1 MRSQKPAIR
10 WILMLLILGTTTLT
24 YRNHFD
30 NAFQF
35 DDAHT
40 IQDNLWIRDLK
51 NIPRFF
57 VDATTTSTLPY
68 NQAYRPG
75 VTTLNA
81 IDYSFGKT
89 QEPTPFPFHR
99 SIFISYLLLGL
110 LVYYFF
116 RKLLRSTG
124 DSPFH
129 EPLALFGMAWFL
141 LHTANAETINYIIA
155 RSDSFSTLLVLL
167 AFVVYLRFPA
177 LRRFH
182 LYALPALIGFLVKEP
197 ALMFF
202 PLLLVYQLLFEQE
215 LSVREWFTRFGLS
228 WKTFLRMGIPIVAA
242 LGLFA
247 LSRFYTP
254 DLWQP
259 GGPSPIRYLLT
270 QPFVIV
276 HYCYNFIL
284 PVNLVVDTDWTLIPS
299 YTDVRLFAGLLF
311 VFGLLYLAY
320 RCSFARETRPISFGI
335 LWFFIAL
342 IPSSSL
348 MPFAEVLNDHR
359 TFFPYIGLFLAVLT
373 GLKIA
378 LTRMSTLRM
387 RMALVGGL
395 LFLGAHAWG
404 TYQRNEIWH
413 SEETLWQEATIKAR
427 GNTRAWLNYG
437 NILMKLGRFA
447 EARACFEESIRL
459 SPNYLYAYVNLAIVK
474 GSTGDPAGADADFK
488 RAIQIDPN
496 VPEAYA
502 FYVRFLLEQ
511 QRTAEVKPL
520 LDKGLQLSPQHQLL
534 NQLKETYE
542 RSASKPAPDDW
553 ERDTKGLT
561 TPEQFLDLSLRYYRS
576 GNYSGCI
583 RAAEESLR
591 LKPDYDLAYN
601 NICAA
606 YNRLGQWDK
615 AIAAGEKGLALNP
628 NNELLKGN
636 LAEARAQ
643 TR

>member
-1 MRSQKPAIR
+1 MRPAFRSGI
-10 WILMLLILGTTTLT
+10 ILLILGLTTLV
-24 YRNHFD
+24 YWNHFD
-30 NAFQF
+30 NAFHF

-75 VTTLNA
+75 VTTLNT
-81 IDYSFGKT
+81 IDYTLGGT
-89 QEPTPFPFHR
+89 EEPTPFSFHR
-99 SIFISYLLLGL
+99 SIFISFLLLGL

-116 RKLLRSTG
+116 RKVLETTTVDRYA
-124 DSPFH
+124 DV
-129 EPLALFGMAWFL
+129 LALFGMAWFL
-141 LHTANAETINYIIA
+141 LHTANAETINYIIS
-155 RSDSFSTLLVLL
+155 RSDSFSTFMILL
-167 AFVVYLRFPA
+167 AFGLYLAFPR
-177 LRRFH
+177 LRKFH
-182 LYALPALIGFLVKEP
+182 LYAIPALLGFLVKEP

-202 PLLLVYQLLFEQE
+202 PLLFVYQLLFEQE
-215 LSVREWFTRFGLS
+215 LSMREWFTQFGRS
-228 WKTFLRMGIPIVAA
+228 WKTFLRMGIPFVVA

-247 LSRFYTP
+247 LSRHFTP

-311 VFGLLYLAY
+311 VGALLYIAY
-320 RCSFARETRPISFGI
+320 RCSTARETRPISFGI

-359 TFFPYIGLFLAVLT
+359 TFFPYIGLFLASIT
-373 GLKIA
+373 GLKIW
-378 LTRMSTLRM
+378 LGRLNSTRLRIITAM
-387 RMALVGGL
+387 GL
-395 LFLGAHAWG
+395 IFLSVHAWG
-404 TYQRNEIWH
+404 TYQRNEVWH
-413 SEETLWQEATIKAR
+413 SEESLWKEATIKAK

-437 NILMKLGRFA
+437 NILMAQGRFA

-459 SPNYLYAYVNLAIVK
+459 SPLYLYAYINLAIVK
-474 GSTGDPAGADADFK
+474 SSTGDLAGADADFK

-496 VPEAYA
+496 IPEGYA
-502 FYVRFLLEQ
+502 FYARFLLAQ
-511 QRTAEVKPL
+511 QRYAEAKPL
-520 LDKGLQLSPQHQLL
+520 LEKGLQLSPQHQLL
-534 NQLKETYE
+534 NQLKQQYNRVEVDPG
-542 RSASKPAPDDW
+542 ADGW
-553 ERDTKGLT
+553 EKDIQGLN
-561 TPEQFLDLSLRYYRS
+561 TPEAFLDLSLRYYQA

-583 RAAEESLR
+583 RAAAESLR

-643 TR
+643 KR